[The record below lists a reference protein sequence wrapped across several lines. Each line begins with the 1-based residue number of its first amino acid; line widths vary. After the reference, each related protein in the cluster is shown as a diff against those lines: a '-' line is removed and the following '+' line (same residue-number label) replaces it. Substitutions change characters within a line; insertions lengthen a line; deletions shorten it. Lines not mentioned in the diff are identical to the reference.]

1 VNNSTAGSRKRNI
14 SDSDGSAAATT
25 LSSAGKG
32 GGGSVAVP
40 PPTKQAKIVS
50 NGRANNSSVT
60 VEENSRLD
68 GMELSSENGAVLP
81 PPPPTTTLGSTTMA
95 AQDTATADISKAIA
109 SYGSNSS
116 LESVSESLMGMAKAG
131 SSDGGLVIDK
141 NSLFQPD
148 DVFASELV
156 VFDSRGDCLL
166 QEGEYSILMQRC
178 SKKESARDGPELLT
192 FPPLTWSSVFASG
205 STNSKVCTL
214 YM

>member
-1 VNNSTAGSRKRNI
+1 M
-14 SDSDGSAAATT
+14 T

-32 GGGSVAVP
+32 GGGSVALP
-40 PPTKQAKIVS
+40 PPTKQAKMVS
-50 NGRANNSSVT
+50 NGKANSSSVT
-60 VEENSRLD
+60 IEENGRLD
-68 GMELSSENGAVLP
+68 GMELSSENGAAL
-81 PPPPTTTLGSTTMA
+81 PPPPTTTLGSTMA
-95 AQDTATADISKAIA
+95 AQDTATADTSKAIA

-205 STNSKVCTL
+205 STNSKVCKQVRENCVDHE
-214 YM
+214 